1 MAELTKVTEFVGC
14 EVKKGAEFIGHGI
27 KENTE
32 LAEHEAG
39 IHDVKN
45 GAISVFNKMKNVI

>member
-1 MAELTKVTEFVGC
+1 MAELTKVAEFVGC